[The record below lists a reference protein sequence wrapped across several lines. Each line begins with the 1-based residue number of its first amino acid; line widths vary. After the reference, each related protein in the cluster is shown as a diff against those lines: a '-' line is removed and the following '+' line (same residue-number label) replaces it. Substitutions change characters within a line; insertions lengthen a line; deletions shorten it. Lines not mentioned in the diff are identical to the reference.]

1 VFTRV
6 DGLRSLEFGSPG
18 EMRQWLTDLV
28 VDGRKRATFGLLAH
42 DYVAENELVET
53 VGEMLVVLDNDQREA
68 CRVRVTDVRQCS
80 FGEVT
85 WEMAAREGEGDAD
98 LDAWRRGHLEFWKR
112 SLGIEIGP
120 AEPVVWVAFELLT

>member
-28 VDGRKRATFGLLAH
+28 VNGRKRATFGLLAY
-42 DYVAENELVET
+42 DYVAENESVET
-53 VGEMLVVLDNDQREA
+53 VGEILVVLDNDQREA

-80 FGEVT
+80 FGDVT
-85 WEMAAREGEGDAD
+85 WEMAARESEGDAD
-98 LDAWRRGHLEFWKR
+98 LDAWRQGHLSFWKR
-112 SLGIEIGP
+112 NFGIEVGID
-120 AEPVVWVAFELLT
+120 EPVVWVAFELVA